1 MACSNNTLR
10 EVIDLMQ
17 VRDDSPPVIDLTANS
32 PPPSPLLTRSA
43 TPLEE
48 LKLEPDVL
56 VPATPLG
63 SLDIPLLDHPSPN
76 TSSTDFDEDVI
87 LDHDLP
93 PPQRFASRKE
103 TIDFLN
109 EWAIAR
115 GFALVISTSVPD
127 HRKAYLACVCHPQK
141 AKRLGIN
148 LEPPLLEIP
157 GAAHY
162 QRNPKPRAA
171 RRTIKK
177 GCDYQIYI
185 KDRSLQEPGAWGH
198 GYQEGVAQSWDFK
211 LVPGHTTHNHAAL
224 PTIAVAFIRR
234 MSNDEKGWVVK
245 EIKKGTS
252 AMDIVRGYRAMWPA
266 RPIQARDVWNLAYAV
281 RKEER
286 AGFSS
291 SEAALQKMRDLGE
304 LHEAWTNDH
313 GQLVGLAYTSSKARA
328 LTHRHPT
335 ALFFDCTY
343 KTNLYKLPLLHIV
356 GSTATGSGG

>member
-1 MACSNNTLR
+1 M
-10 EVIDLMQ
+10 
-17 VRDDSPPVIDLTANS
+17 
-32 PPPSPLLTRSA
+32 
-43 TPLEE
+43 
-48 LKLEPDVL
+48 
-56 VPATPLG
+56 
-63 SLDIPLLDHPSPN
+63 
-76 TSSTDFDEDVI
+76 
-87 LDHDLP
+87 
-93 PPQRFASRKE
+93 
-103 TIDFLN
+103 N
-109 EWAIAR
+109 EWAVAR

-177 GCDYQIYI
+177 GRDYQIYI
-185 KDRSLQEPGAWGH
+185 KDRSLQESGAWGH

-252 AMDIVRGYRAMWPA
+252 AMDIVRGYRARWIL
-266 RPIQARDVWNLAYAV
+266 R
-281 RKEER
+281 
-286 AGFSS
+286 
-291 SEAALQKMRDLGE
+291 
-304 LHEAWTNDH
+304 
-313 GQLVGLAYTSSKARA
+313 GL
-328 LTHRHPT
+328 
-335 ALFFDCTY
+335 
-343 KTNLYKLPLLHIV
+343 
-356 GSTATGSGG
+356 